1 VISPTARLDKIP
13 GIGPATTEKLL
24 SLGLL
29 TVLDLLRILPRA
41 WDDLTQLHQIQD
53 LQPNGQKYTIK
64 ATLENPKM
72 FRTSRRR
79 MVLTQATAHD
89 DTGSVDITWF
99 NQPYLVKNLKTET
112 GYYLTG
118 VLVQGKRGLMFSNPS
133 VEIAEK
139 TPIHSGRIVPTYS
152 SIGGLTTKILR
163 RIFLRLIPN
172 LDTIVDPLP
181 SKLVKKWGLL
191 DLDSAIRQLHLPTNT
206 AKLEAAKERLAF
218 DELLG
223 VQLQVQAGKNFLST
237 SKAKPIPTDLAF
249 IKQVIRELPFT
260 LTNGQ
265 KRAIWDLLQDNDKPV
280 PTNRLIEGD
289 VGSGKTIVAT
299 LAMFNAA
306 RFDFQSALM
315 VPTEVLA
322 HQHYENLKPLA
333 DQFNLTI
340 SLQTQ
345 SKTIGDTSADIV
357 IGTHKLIHK
366 TVEFNNLNLVVV
378 DEQHRFGVKQREAL
392 KLAGSNQQKHIYP
405 HFVSLTATPIPRS
418 LALTLFGDLDLSIIP
433 QPPAHRLPIISQ
445 AISNSH
451 RKAAYDQ
458 IKAQLEMGHQ
468 AFIVTPLIETSL
480 KLNAKSVEKEAD
492 AIRNLFPNHRV
503 GVLHGRLDSNTKAS
517 VMEQFKNQEL
527 DILVT
532 TTVIEVGID
541 VPNATVML
549 IEGAERFG
557 LSQLHQLRGRV
568 GRSNHQ
574 SYCFVIPTEE
584 DIDIME
590 RLELFATTT
599 DGFKLAELDLE
610 LRGPG
615 SLTGISQAGF
625 VKFRLADWSDP
636 ARIEFAQS
644 AAKELLHLSPTL
656 EDYPQL
662 MEQLNIATPNYHAE

>member
-1 VISPTARLDKIP
+1 
-13 GIGPATTEKLL
+13 
-24 SLGLL
+24 
-29 TVLDLLRILPRA
+29 
-41 WDDLTQLHQIQD
+41 
-53 LQPNGQKYTIK
+53 
-64 ATLENPKM
+64 
-72 FRTSRRR
+72 
-79 MVLTQATAHD
+79 
-89 DTGSVDITWF
+89 
-99 NQPYLVKNLKTET
+99 
-112 GYYLTG
+112 
-118 VLVQGKRGLMFSNPS
+118 
-133 VEIAEK
+133 
-139 TPIHSGRIVPTYS
+139 
-152 SIGGLTTKILR
+152 
-163 RIFLRLIPN
+163 
-172 LDTIVDPLP
+172 
-181 SKLVKKWGLL
+181 
-191 DLDSAIRQLHLPTNT
+191 
-206 AKLEAAKERLAF
+206 
-218 DELLG
+218 
-223 VQLQVQAGKNFLST
+223 
-237 SKAKPIPTDLAF
+237 
-249 IKQVIRELPFT
+249 
-260 LTNGQ
+260 
-265 KRAIWDLLQDNDKPV
+265 
-280 PTNRLIEGD
+280 
-289 VGSGKTIVAT
+289 
-299 LAMFNAA
+299 
-306 RFDFQSALM
+306 
-315 VPTEVLA
+315 
-322 HQHYENLKPLA
+322 
-333 DQFNLTI
+333 
-340 SLQTQ
+340 
-345 SKTIGDTSADIV
+345 
-357 IGTHKLIHK
+357 
-366 TVEFNNLNLVVV
+366 
-378 DEQHRFGVKQREAL
+378 
-392 KLAGSNQQKHIYP
+392 QKHIYP

-433 QPPAHRLPIISQ
+433 QPPAHRLPIIPQ

-468 AFIVTPLIETSL
+468 ALIVTPLIETSL
-480 KLNAKSVEKEAD
+480 KLNAKPVEKEAD
-492 AIRNLFPNHRV
+492 AIRNPFPNHRA